1 MLDNNNGPED
11 LLLEELVR
19 HWKWAKVQQKLQ
31 QQNED
36 RALDVTDD
44 EDEEQAMAR
53 PIFRHSESKTIAENR
68 QQQVEPSV
76 RQHPFAYR
84 PNEPGFSND
93 DAAIQEQRE
102 QLSNPMRIE
111 PGTHSYEFNSKKTRK
126 CFFRMT

>member
-1 MLDNNNGPED
+1 VLDNNNGPED

-31 QQNED
+31 QNED

-53 PIFRHSESKTIAENR
+53 PIFRHTESKTIAENR
-68 QQQVEPSV
+68 QQQVEPAV

-93 DAAIQEQRE
+93 DAVIQEQRE